1 MLDNEI
7 YKYVKKYLDETML
20 RLGTKLMVLLGA
32 TELVCIVGFSSLLD
46 EYNHDRTS
54 TTLALIWL
62 IVAVIFELLAY
73 PIGYDLI
80 KGELVKILGWVLFAG
95 PICISVLYNYRMDP
109 NSWTVVV
116 VVLSITITN
125 IIPAY
130 LLAKKAIEWKN
141 KISKDKTATF
151 MTFATIIQGL
161 AAIIQ
166 VLLAIIALMK

>member
-1 MLDNEI
+1 MKFINILE
-7 YKYVKKYLDETML
+7 KYLDKTAL

-32 TELVCIVGFSSLLD
+32 TELVCIVGFSSLLY
-46 EYNHDRTS
+46 EYNHNKTS
-54 TTLALIWL
+54 ATIALIGS
-62 IVAVIFELLAY
+62 IVVVTFELLAF
-73 PIGYDLI
+73 PITYAFI
-80 KGELVKILGWVLFAG
+80 KGELVKLLGWILFAG

-109 NSWTVVV
+109 NSWTVAV

-130 LLAKKAIEWKN
+130 ILAKKLIEWKD
-141 KISKDKTATF
+141 KISKDKTTTF

>member
-1 MLDNEI
+1 MKYINML
-7 YKYVKKYLDETML
+7 KKYLDETTL

-54 TTLALIWL
+54 TTIVLIGS
-62 IVAVIFELLAY
+62 IVVVTFELLAY
-73 PIGYDLI
+73 PITYAFI
-80 KGELVKILGWVLFAG
+80 KGELVKLLGWVLFVG

-109 NSWTVVV
+109 NSWTVAI

-130 LLAKKAIEWKN
+130 ILAKKVIEWKN
-141 KISKDKTATF
+141 KISKDKTTTF

-161 AAIIQ
+161 AAMIQ

>member
-1 MLDNEI
+1 MKYINML
-7 YKYVKKYLDETML
+7 KKYLDETTL

-62 IVAVIFELLAY
+62 IGAVTFELLVY

-109 NSWTVVV
+109 NSWTMDI

-125 IIPAY
+125 IIPACI
-130 LLAKKAIEWKN
+130 LAKKVIEWKN
-141 KISKDKTATF
+141 KIFKDKTDTF
-151 MTFATIIQGL
+151 MTFASIIQGL